1 MGADRYLATLTGLF
15 ESTPEGSNWNDY
27 YNHPNEPVHTLPFLF
42 NKIGK
47 PALTQKWS
55 RWAAKCFY
63 GTGIFGLNGNEDVG
77 QMSAWYVLAA
87 IGLHPINTGDGIY
100 QITSPVVKRATIRLH
115 PDYHRGESFTII
127 AENNSDA
134 NIYIQ
139 SATLND
145 QPLDRFELSYEEIT
159 NGGELRLIMGHEPG
173 VVSERVEV

>member
-1 MGADRYLATLTGLF
+1 
-15 ESTPEGSNWNDY
+15 
-27 YNHPNEPVHTLPFLF
+27 
-42 NKIGK
+42 
-47 PALTQKWS
+47 KWS
-55 RWAAKCFY
+55 RWAAKSFY
-63 GTGIFGLNGNEDVG
+63 GTGIFGLNGNKDVG